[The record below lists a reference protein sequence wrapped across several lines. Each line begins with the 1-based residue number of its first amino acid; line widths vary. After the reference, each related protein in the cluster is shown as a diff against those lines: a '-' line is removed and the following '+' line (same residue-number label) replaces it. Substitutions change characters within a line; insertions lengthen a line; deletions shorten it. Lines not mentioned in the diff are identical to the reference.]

1 MAFEWIQCSF
11 FLKKVV
17 EDSEITINL
26 TPYHKLMVMQQ
37 VTVYPFRTAK
47 PRTSSLK
54 STYSLSDPWI
64 TLRPWAGTGISL
76 GRSPTSESPWTYR
89 CDHSA
94 RPPLLHQTAD
104 QHWQRLCTYALIQ
117 AEICAVKPVI
127 SKEYSLCVEDIGLDG
142 NSILRIQNNTCLFS
156 GLKFAGT
163 SYNCEVNSPLT

>member
-54 STYSLSDPWI
+54 STYSLSDP
-64 TLRPWAGTGISL
+64 
-76 GRSPTSESPWTYR
+76 
-89 CDHSA
+89 
-94 RPPLLHQTAD
+94 
-104 QHWQRLCTYALIQ
+104 
-117 AEICAVKPVI
+117 
-127 SKEYSLCVEDIGLDG
+127 
-142 NSILRIQNNTCLFS
+142 
-156 GLKFAGT
+156 
-163 SYNCEVNSPLT
+163 